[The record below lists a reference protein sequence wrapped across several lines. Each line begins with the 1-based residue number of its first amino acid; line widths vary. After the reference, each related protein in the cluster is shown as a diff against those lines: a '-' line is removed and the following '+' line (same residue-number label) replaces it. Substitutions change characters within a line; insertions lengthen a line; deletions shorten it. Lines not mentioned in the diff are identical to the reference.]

1 MDRVLLY
8 LLTVLLVCSPAF
20 AAESEE
26 PSVMLGEV
34 VVTATRLTEE
44 LSRVPANVT
53 VITAEQIA
61 QSPAQNVPE
70 LLRSVSGIL
79 VNDISGNGRTYTVD
93 LRGFGET
100 ASLNTLLLVDGRR
113 INQAD
118 LSGVD
123 WTLIPKDRVAR
134 IEIVRGGRGSVL
146 YGDNATGGVI
156 NIITKKG
163 TPELTGA
170 ANVLAGSYQTFQS
183 GGSVSGTARGLSI
196 AVNGNYRSSD
206 GYRDNSD
213 TLARDAGASLEYE
226 ASEQLFLRF
235 SGGYHKDDASM
246 PGGLFKSALDSLSLI
261 HI

>member
-1 MDRVLLY
+1 MYRVLLVVA
-8 LLTVLLVCSPAF
+8 TGLLVCSSAF
-20 AAESEE
+20 AVETEE

-44 LSRVPANVT
+44 LSNVPANVT
-53 VITAEQIA
+53 VVTAEQIA
-61 QSPAQNVPE
+61 QSPAQNIPE
-70 LLRSVSGIL
+70 LLRRVSGVL

-100 ASLNTLLLVDGRR
+100 ASLNTLVLVDGRR

-123 WTLIPKDRVAR
+123 WTLIPKDRVER

-163 TPELTGA
+163 TPKLKGT
-170 ANVLAGSYQTFQS
+170 ANALAGSYQTFQ
-183 GGSVSGTARGLSI
+183 GGGAMSGTVRDLSI
-196 AVNGNYRSSD
+196 NVNGNYRSSD

-213 TLARDAGASLEYE
+213 TLAKDAGAKMEY
-226 ASEQLFLRF
+226 
-235 SGGYHKDDASM
+235 
-246 PGGLFKSALDSLSLI
+246 
-261 HI
+261 